1 MLLYAVRVVSLCIAL
16 LLCAAKV
23 TAVTWYVAPNA
34 QGTGDGTSL
43 ANAAAT
49 INKVWLKATAGDV
62 IELANGTYAGETL
75 GRRSSSAN
83 WATNVTIRSTAG
95 QTATISGT
103 LDVESGVGHV
113 TFDRLA
119 INGRIS
125 LRSVYGNFVI
135 QNSEFYGNPNAYMV
149 DAALRLTTSNVLV
162 KNNSFHD
169 YYGADAITVAA
180 NKGDPT
186 RSKFVTIDRNV
197 IQNFY
202 DNVEDA
208 SDNIHEDGIQFY
220 DTEDLTITNNIIN
233 RVSNS
238 SIINSVGSG
247 TGIARVRIENNFLR
261 KMDGENG
268 VNGFGVLNL
277 LYDDGKISDI
287 KVINNTILSDI
298 HVANSAEILLR
309 NNIVDRYQVM
319 GALVQRDHNLVNSL
333 KSGITLTE
341 TEVQSILPLFV
352 DPLNGDLHIANGNL
366 VNLKF
371 GSWALAPVT
380 DFDGQQRYDLM
391 WVGADQPLP
400 EPSTALFCVA
410 GSMLLLRRRSR
421 QAAAGATAGR

>member
-1 MLLYAVRVVSLCIAL
+1 
-16 LLCAAKV
+16 
-23 TAVTWYVAPNA
+23 
-34 QGTGDGTSL
+34 
-43 ANAAAT
+43 
-49 INKVWLKATAGDV
+49 
-62 IELANGTYAGETL
+62 
-75 GRRSSSAN
+75 
-83 WATNVTIRSTAG
+83 
-95 QTATISGT
+95 
-103 LDVESGVGHV
+103 
-113 TFDRLA
+113 
-119 INGRIS
+119 
-125 LRSVYGNFVI
+125 
-135 QNSEFYGNPNAYMV
+135 
-149 DAALRLTTSNVLV
+149 
-162 KNNSFHD
+162 
-169 YYGADAITVAA
+169 
-180 NKGDPT
+180 
-186 RSKFVTIDRNV
+186 
-197 IQNFY
+197 
-202 DNVEDA
+202 
-208 SDNIHEDGIQFY
+208 
-220 DTEDLTITNNIIN
+220 
-233 RVSNS
+233 
-238 SIINSVGSG
+238 
-247 TGIARVRIENNFLR
+247 
-261 KMDGENG
+261 
-268 VNGFGVLNL
+268 VLNL

-352 DPLNGDLHIANGNL
+352 DPLNGDLHIAKGNL